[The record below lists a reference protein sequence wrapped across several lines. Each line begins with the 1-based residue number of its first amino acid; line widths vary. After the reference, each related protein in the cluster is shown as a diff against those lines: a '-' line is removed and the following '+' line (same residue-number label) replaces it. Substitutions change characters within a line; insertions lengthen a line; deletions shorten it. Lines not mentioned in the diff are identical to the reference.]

1 MPDGG
6 MDMPKKPRNG
16 LVNLA
21 DASIEQRVADN
32 QIFLPLPTIIAA
44 LAPVNSETHD
54 LEKEKR
60 ERKNLEV
67 DLKTTDF
74 IWK

>member
-1 MPDGG
+1 

-44 LAPVNSETHD
+44 LAPANSETHD